1 MSFVERDS
9 DHRVFPLNSIRKFSS
24 LLRNALCMYKAR
36 NLLGYLCSLELF
48 LMSTLTDQTAG
59 HLNLSED
66 AMETAFVIL
75 ALKKFLGHSQ
85 HANTNT

>member
-9 DHRVFPLNSIRKFSS
+9 DHCVFPLNSVRKFSS

-36 NLLGYLCSLELF
+36 NLLGYLPSLELF
-48 LMSTLTDQTAG
+48 LMSTLTDQAAG